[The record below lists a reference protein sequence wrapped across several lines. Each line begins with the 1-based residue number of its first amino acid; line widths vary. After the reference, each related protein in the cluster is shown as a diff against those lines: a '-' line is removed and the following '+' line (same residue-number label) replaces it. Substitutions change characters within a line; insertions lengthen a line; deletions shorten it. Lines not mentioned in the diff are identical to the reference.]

1 VRLSLLLTPKQSK
14 HEEMGEIG
22 TDHRGLVAE
31 AEAGGS
37 GKEEGMVLGDEEEE
51 EETSPVE
58 QVRLTVPSTD
68 DPSLP
73 VWTFRMWSIGLLS
86 CALMSFLNQF
96 FSYRTEPLIVTQIT
110 VQVASLP
117 LGHFMARALPRAR
130 FRAPALLGGGEW
142 SLNPGPFNVKEHVLI
157 SIFANAGF
165 AFGNGSAYA
174 VAIID
179 IIRAFY
185 HRHISFFTAWLLVV
199 TTQVDA
205 TTRPALLSFSS
216 PPYIS
221 AS

>member
-1 VRLSLLLTPKQSK
+1 
-14 HEEMGEIG
+14 MGEIG

-96 FSYRTEPLIVTQIT
+96 FSYRT
-110 VQVASLP
+110 
-117 LGHFMARALPRAR
+117 LPRAR

-142 SLNPGPFNVKEHVLI
+142 SLNPGPFNIKEHVLI

-199 TTQVDA
+199 TTQVA
-205 TTRPALLSFSS
+205 TNDPASSIIVLITPIYISASLLSFSP